1 MTRQNKEKP
10 KTISNKPVV
19 LTILDGWGIAH
30 DSVGNAI
37 TQAKTPNFDKYC
49 KEYFCAALQSSGEAV
64 GLPFGEMGNS
74 EVGHLNIG
82 AGKIVYQNLPRINK
96 AITDQS
102 FFNNP
107 IFVKACKSALKNGS
121 SLHLMGLL
129 SKGGVHAS
137 VDHIYALLELAKQ
150 QKVKKVYIHAFLD
163 GRDMDYNSGLG
174 LLKELQQKIDEIG
187 IGEIATV
194 IGRFLAMDRDNRW
207 ERIEKAYL
215 AITEGKGRTSN
226 DILKTVQ
233 ESYDKKE
240 YDEEMSPIIVKD
252 SKGQVK
258 DNDSVIFLNFR
269 PDRARQLTKAFVL
282 PGFEK
287 FERKEY
293 LQNLHFATM
302 VQYDKL
308 LPIEVAFPPE
318 FVEDPLGKVVADNDL
333 KQLHIAETEKYAH
346 VTYFI
351 NGGAET
357 KFNNEDDILINSPKV
372 ENYAQKPEM
381 SAIEIKNTVL
391 KKINEDIYDLIIIN
405 FANSDMVGHTGDM
418 KAAIKAVETVDKCLG
433 EISTAVLEKNGVMVV
448 TSDHG
453 NAEELINPNSGEIIK
468 EHSTNPVPILVL
480 GKNFQNI
487 DSGEGNVDLS
497 VLTPSGV
504 LADIAPTV
512 LKIMSLEKPDEMTG
526 QSLV

>member
-1 MTRQNKEKP
+1 MRP
-10 KTISNKPVV
+10 KPVV
-19 LTILDGWGIAH
+19 LTILDGWGIAN

-37 TQAKTPNFDKYC
+37 AQAKTPNFDKYC
-49 KEYFCAALQSSGEAV
+49 KEYFCATLQSSGEAV

-107 IFVKACKSALKNGS
+107 MFIKACENSIKNKSN
-121 SLHLMGLL
+121 LHLMGLL

-137 VDHIYALLELAKQ
+137 IDHIYALLELAKKE
-150 QKVKKVYIHAFLD
+150 KVKNVYIHAFLD

-174 LLKELQQKIDEIG
+174 LLEELQKKIDEIG
-187 IGEIATV
+187 IGEISTV
-194 IGRFLAMDRDNRW
+194 MGRFWAMDRDNRW
-207 ERIEKAYL
+207 QRTEKAYIAL
-215 AITEGKGRTSN
+215 TQGKAYKESS
-226 DILKTVQ
+226 DILKTIQ

-240 YDEEMSPIIVKD
+240 YDEEMKPIIVKN

-258 DNDSVIFLNFR
+258 DKDSVIFVNFR

-287 FERKEY
+287 FDRGEY
-293 LQNLHFATM
+293 LQNIYFVTM
-302 VQYDKL
+302 VQYDKS
-308 LPIEVAFPPE
+308 LPLEIAFLPE
-318 FVEDPLGKVVADNDL
+318 FVEEPLGKVIADNDL
-333 KQLHIAETEKYAH
+333 KQLHVAETEKYAH

-351 NGGAET
+351 NGGTEI
-357 KFNNEDDILINSPKV
+357 KFNGEEDILINSPKV
-372 ENYAQKPEM
+372 ENYDQKPEM
-381 SAIEIKNTVL
+381 SAIEIKNTVI
-391 KKINEDIYDLIIIN
+391 KKINEEVYDLIIIN
-405 FANSDMVGHTGDM
+405 FANSDMVGHTGNM
-418 KAAIKAVETVDKCLG
+418 KAAINAVETVDKCLG

-468 EHSTNPVPILVL
+468 EHSTNPVPLMVL
-480 GKNFQNI
+480 GKNFQNM
-487 DSGEGNVDLS
+487 DPSEGEVDLG

-512 LKIMSLEKPDEMTG
+512 LKIMGVEKPEEMTG

>member
-1 MTRQNKEKP
+1 MTITKDNPEIIRP
-10 KTISNKPVV
+10 KPVV
-19 LTILDGWGIAH
+19 LAILDGWGIAH
-30 DSVGNAI
+30 DSVGNAV
-37 TQAKTPNFDKYC
+37 TQAKTPNFDQYC
-49 KEYFCAALQSSGEAV
+49 KKYFCAALQSSGEAV

-82 AGKIVYQNLPRINK
+82 AGKIVYQNFPRINK
-96 AITDQS
+96 AITDES
-102 FFNNP
+102 FFSNP
-107 IFVKACKSALKNGS
+107 IFIKACKNTLENKS

-137 VDHIYALLELAKQ
+137 IDHIYALLELAKKE
-150 QKVKKVYIHAFLD
+150 KVKKVYIHAFLD

-174 LLKELQQKIDEIG
+174 LIKELQQKIDDIG
-187 IGEIATV
+187 IGEISTV
-194 IGRFLAMDRDNRW
+194 MGRFWAMDRDNRW

-215 AITEGKGRTSN
+215 TITEGKGRTSS

-240 YDEEMSPIIVKD
+240 YDEEMSPIIVKN

-258 DNDSVIFLNFR
+258 DNDSVVFINFR

-287 FERKEY
+287 FNRKEY

-308 LPIEVAFPPE
+308 LPIDIAFPPE
-318 FVEDPLGKVVADNDL
+318 FVEEPLGKIISDNDL

-351 NGGAET
+351 NGGVET
-357 KFNNEDDILINSPKV
+357 KFTGEEDVLVNSPKV
-372 ENYAQKPEM
+372 ENYNQKPEM
-381 SAIEIKNTVL
+381 SAVEVKNTVL
-391 KKINEDIYDLIIIN
+391 KKINEDIYDFIVIN
-405 FANSDMVGHTGDM
+405 FANSDMVGHTGDI
-418 KAAIKAVETVDKCLG
+418 KAAIKGVETIDKCLG
-433 EISTAVLEKNGVMVV
+433 EISTAVLEKHGVVV
-448 TSDHG
+448 ITSDHG

-468 EHSTNPVPILVL
+468 EHSTNPVPILIL

-504 LADIAPTV
+504 LADIAPTI
-512 LKIMSLEKPDEMTG
+512 LKIMDIKKPDEMTG